1 MEILHGI
8 KIFEIFNENKI
19 KKKSTEIPNNI
30 NTANIIIFF
39 NFNKVII

>member
-19 KKKSTEIPNNI
+19 KKKVQKYPTILI
-30 NTANIIIFF
+30 QLIL
-39 NFNKVII
+39 